1 MNPVIDQLEERV
13 SAVAA
18 LVKNLRAEVVRL
30 ERELAARPAV
40 APAPPAPQS
49 ALPQATPS
57 PAAACDE
64 DSLREE
70 LALLRAERELVRE
83 RISGL
88 IREIDQV
95 SW

>member
-1 MNPVIDQLEERV
+1 MIPVIDQLEERV

-18 LVKNLRAEVVRL
+18 LVKNLRSQVVRL
-30 ERELAARPAV
+30 ERELAARPV
-40 APAPPAPQS
+40 AAPVPPTPTALPPKPSPPPAPV
-49 ALPQATPS
+49 PG
-57 PAAACDE
+57 DE
-64 DSLREE
+64 ALREE
-70 LALLRAERELVRE
+70 IALLRAERELVRE

>member
-18 LVKNLRAEVVRL
+18 LVKNLRGEVVRL
-30 ERELAARPAV
+30 ERELAARAAA
-40 APAPPAPQS
+40 APAPPAPQA

-57 PAAACDE
+57 PVPACDE

-70 LALLRAERELVRE
+70 IALLRAERELVRE